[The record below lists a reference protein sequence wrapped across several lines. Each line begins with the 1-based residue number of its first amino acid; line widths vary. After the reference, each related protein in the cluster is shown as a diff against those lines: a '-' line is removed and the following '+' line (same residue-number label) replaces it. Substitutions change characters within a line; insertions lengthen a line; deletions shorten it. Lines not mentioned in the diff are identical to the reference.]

1 MKFSFVNLF
10 FSCFEG
16 EKFHYIVIKINENH
30 IYRFINSTGKIKLRD
45 IHSKDGITE
54 ITVNYKDKNKVLDI
68 AEKMGIKIL
77 DIKEKGTYTY
87 ITRLPV
93 VKSVTFIL
101 AVFTLLLIINS
112 HFIWNID
119 VEGNYSY
126 TSTQIMRFLNKMDV
140 KEGMRKNRINS
151 DEIEK
156 EIRRKYNDISWVCA
170 EVKGTNLI
178 VHIKENYITEISV
191 KEDKPYDL
199 IANRDCTIKSILVRK
214 GKGVVKAGD
223 KVKKG
228 DVLISGIVDVFNESG
243 EKIFTKLCN
252 ADGDVVGL
260 TTLSYNDKISDTY
273 FVKNIKHKRTYY
285 APLVAGY
292 TWNIKNNDKNETV
305 VKSER
310 NFKTFGNFYLPF
322 GMEKYVVTKFEKEKR
337 NYTKEEAKKK
347 LYDRFNYK
355 MSILEQK
362 GYKILEKNVKIDK
375 EKNHYVFSGT
385 IKCLEPLGKVS
396 YIESEKISEIESE
409 NNKETTK
416 SD

>member
-178 VHIKENYITEISV
+178 VHIKENYITF
-191 KEDKPYDL
+191 
-199 IANRDCTIKSILVRK
+199 
-214 GKGVVKAGD
+214 
-223 KVKKG
+223 
-228 DVLISGIVDVFNESG
+228 DVLYDFAKEHGVILLNGDGFASSKWSIRVSLANLKDGAYPQIGI
-243 EKIFTKLCN
+243 
-252 ADGDVVGL
+252 A
-260 TTLSYNDKISDTY
+260 
-273 FVKNIKHKRTYY
+273 
-285 APLVAGY
+285 
-292 TWNIKNNDKNETV
+292 IKNLIDNLYNT
-305 VKSER
+305 
-310 NFKTFGNFYLPF
+310 YL
-322 GMEKYVVTKFEKEKR
+322 
-337 NYTKEEAKKK
+337 N
-347 LYDRFNYK
+347 L
-355 MSILEQK
+355 
-362 GYKILEKNVKIDK
+362 
-375 EKNHYVFSGT
+375 
-385 IKCLEPLGKVS
+385 
-396 YIESEKISEIESE
+396 
-409 NNKETTK
+409 
-416 SD
+416 